1 MARPLGAFSADKRRG
16 PWHHLD
22 MSTTA
27 LLPKERLRAS
37 SLDDAPQVNDLLHRL
52 GLGTLT
58 QETLE
63 SFAGRNNNWAGHTS
77 SGARVFV
84 KRLDG
89 DRDEALI
96 RFRRVLDLQEA
107 ISAGGTG
114 DLRCP
119 PLLGHDE
126 EHRLLVFAWLEHGLA
141 GNSLAAKGEF
151 DAPLAYRCG
160 RAIGALHRLPL
171 IADRSAHP
179 LPPTWALH
187 ALPLSLFS
195 SARVAELHYW
205 TLLQNDRP
213 LITALEALRER
224 EKSVELR
231 SCHGDLRLDQFLL
244 HDDRLHVVDWEEA
257 RVADPARDVGA
268 FAGEWLHHAIRKIN
282 SDVDKVYGP
291 GVTLTRELIL
301 ERGAAEIAAVRP
313 LVEAF
318 WQGYRDS
325 GVTVDAGL
333 AERATSFAGWHLL
346 DRLLATAGM
355 QTRLRP
361 IDLAAA
367 GIGRNALL
375 DPGRFVGTLGFA
387 L

>member
-1 MARPLGAFSADKRRG
+1 
-16 PWHHLD
+16 

-58 QETLE
+58 QESLE
-63 SFAGRNNNWAGHTS
+63 SFAGRNNNWAGRTS

-89 DRDEALI
+89 DREEALI
-96 RFRRVLDLQEA
+96 RFRRVLDLQRA
-107 ISAGGTG
+107 ISAGDTD

-126 EHRLLVFAWLEHGLA
+126 EHRLLVFEWLEHGLA
-141 GNSLAAKGEF
+141 GNSLATKGEF
-151 DAPLAYRCG
+151 DAGLARRCG

-171 IADRSAHP
+171 TADRSAHP

-195 SARVAELHYW
+195 AARVAELHYW

-224 EKSVELR
+224 EQSVR
-231 SCHGDLRLDQFLL
+231 PRTCHGDLRLDQFLL

-313 LVEAF
+313 LISAF

-325 GVTVDAGL
+325 GVTADADL

-375 DPGRFVGTLGFA
+375 EPARFVGTLGFT

>member
-1 MARPLGAFSADKRRG
+1 MASSRYVDYCPSSERAAARLLSGRCAPGQRPAAPARAGNPDPRDPRILRRPQQQLGRAHEQWRAGVRQAPGRRPRRGADPVPPRPGPAGGHLRRRHGRPALPAPARPRRGAPAAGLRMARARPGRQQPRR
-16 PWHHLD
+16 
-22 MSTTA
+22 
-27 LLPKERLRAS
+27 
-37 SLDDAPQVNDLLHRL
+37 Q
-52 GLGTLT
+52 
-58 QETLE
+58 
-63 SFAGRNNNWAGHTS
+63 GR
-77 SGARVFV
+77 V
-84 KRLDG
+84 
-89 DRDEALI
+89 
-96 RFRRVLDLQEA
+96 RR
-107 ISAGGTG
+107 
-114 DLRCP
+114 
-119 PLLGHDE
+119 
-126 EHRLLVFAWLEHGLA
+126 
-141 GNSLAAKGEF
+141 
-151 DAPLAYRCG
+151 PLAYRCG

-301 ERGAAEIAAVRP
+301 ERGPRRSPRCGRWSRP
-313 LVEAF
+313 
-318 WQGYRDS
+318 S
-325 GVTVDAGL
+325 G
-333 AERATSFAGWHLL
+333 RAT
-346 DRLLATAGM
+346 ATAASPW
-355 QTRLRP
+355 TRGWPNGPRRSRAGTCWIGCWPPRGCRPGCGRSIWPLRAS
-361 IDLAAA
+361 AATRCSTPA
-367 GIGRNALL
+367 GSSGRS
-375 DPGRFVGTLGFA
+375 DSRSEGRLGPV
-387 L
+387 LPPPPLSL